1 MRSYIVQYGPI
12 RSNIV
17 YFGPTRSNM
26 VNFGPI
32 HSNTALCGPIQSNTL
47 HYGSLRSNVIKYSCN
62 AVQNVFL
69 NSVKHCHRS
78 MNVLSSSGL
87 DDCSLEALEVPVSIK
102 SLIAVWYVLKPSL
115 PAGIL
120 TGWNLYHKRH
130 FLQVYSSSSPVWTS
144 MRRLTCEL
152 KHLTSRHKR

>member
-1 MRSYIVQYGPI
+1 M

-47 HYGSLRSNVIKYSCN
+47 HYSSLRSNIIKYSCN
-62 AVQNVFL
+62 AVQNIVL
-69 NSVKHCHRS
+69 KSVKHCHRS

-102 SLIAVWYVLKPSL
+102 SLIAVWCVLKQQDPTVHIAVRFPPCWDFDGQEVES
-115 PAGIL
+115 
-120 TGWNLYHKRH
+120 
-130 FLQVYSSSSPVWTS
+130 
-144 MRRLTCEL
+144 
-152 KHLTSRHKR
+152 